1 MHKQTVQSFF
11 VQKQCEIGVRK
22 VFLKKCEIGAGEEF
36 SGKENYECVAVAINM
51 FVIVF
56 VKRKKFLIV
65 GNQHH
70 VSANKLQN
78 AEDEVQQID

>member
-11 VQKQCEIGVRK
+11 VQKQCESGACK
-22 VFLKKCEIGAGEEF
+22 EFLKKCEIGAGEAF
-36 SGKENYECVAVAINM
+36 SGKENYERVAVTINI

-56 VKRKKFLIV
+56 VKREKFLIV
-65 GNQHH
+65 GNQRH